1 MPSTETPPLVV
12 GVSLKMYFDHR
23 RTLAWSEQVAAIA
36 GGHEAVTSGRVEL
49 VVLPSFPSIDATVR
63 AFAGTP
69 VSVGA
74 QDLFWADSGAFTGE
88 VSGVELEQLGCR
100 YVEVGHAERRRLF
113 GETDETVA
121 DKVAAALRNS
131 LAPFLCVGE
140 TERMPAAQAAS
151 ACIAQLQSALSVAE
165 EAGAID
171 SIVVAYEPEWA
182 IGAAEAASPE
192 HIREVCELMRDWLA
206 AHPLVATSRVI
217 YGGSAG
223 PGLLGRLG
231 ASVDGLF
238 LGRFAHDPAALALVL
253 DEALLVP
260 RPALVDE

>member
-1 MPSTETPPLVV
+1 MPRSEAPLVV
-12 GVSLKMYFDHR
+12 GVSLKMYFGHR
-23 RTLAWSEQVAAIA
+23 QTVAWAEDVARIA
-36 GGHEAVTSGRVEL
+36 REHEAVTSALVDL
-49 VVLPSFPSIDATVR
+49 VVLPGFLSIDAVLR
-63 AFAGTP
+63 AFAGTR
-69 VSVGA
+69 VSVGG
-74 QDLFWADSGAFTGE
+74 QDLFWIDRGAYTGE
-88 VSGVELEQLGCR
+88 VSGADLAELGCR

-121 DKVAAALRNS
+121 DKVDAALRNS

-151 ACIAQLQSALSVAE
+151 ACIAQVQSALSLAE
-165 EAGAID
+165 KAGAIE

-182 IGAAEAASPE
+182 IGAEESASAE
-192 HIREVCELMRDWLA
+192 HIREVGGLLRDWLA
-206 AHPLVATSRVI
+206 AHPLVATGRVI

-238 LGRFAHDPAALALVL
+238 LGRFAHDPAALARVL
-253 DEALLVP
+253 DEALLLQRPVP
-260 RPALVDE
+260 VEE